1 MIFECD
7 NKYGKHTVWDEKNQ
21 TVLCEFECGKYETN
35 DEYKIKMLKL
45 NGYKEK
51 TPEKVI
57 EYISEKENEKPKID
71 VTKLRRLKR

>member
-7 NKYGKHTVWDEKNQ
+7 NKFGKHTVWDEKNQ

-45 NGYKEK
+45 NGYKEIYN

-57 EYISEKENEKPKID
+57 ISEKENEKLKID
-71 VTKLRRLKR
+71 ITKLRRVKR